1 MKKFVWPRL
10 MWIILLTG
18 IFSSADISMTWGAP
32 DSDVTQIFQQQ
43 TEKIVLIA
51 SVHKQKKDS
60 QTGTGF
66 IVQENGLVMT
76 NYHLIKDAKRI
87 FVKLQNKKVYSRVQ
101 IMKTDPSHDIALLK
115 IDAHGLPFVKLGN
128 SNRMEIGERVVA
140 IGNPL
145 GLQNTVSDGL
155 VSAWREGDGLKL
167 MQVSVPLSNG
177 SSGGPLFNLAG
188 EVVGVTTASLA
199 GGQNLN
205 FAVPVNYVKSLLRE
219 AQDSPFIQSNLFSK
233 YVIQPNDTLFRL
245 AKKFRTTVGEIMA
258 LNDLSNT
265 NIYTGQTIKIP
276 R

>member
-1 MKKFVWPRL
+1 
-10 MWIILLTG
+10 
-18 IFSSADISMTWGAP
+18 
-32 DSDVTQIFQQQ
+32 
-43 TEKIVLIA
+43 
-51 SVHKQKKDS
+51 
-60 QTGTGF
+60 
-66 IVQENGLVMT
+66 
-76 NYHLIKDAKRI
+76 
-87 FVKLQNKKVYSRVQ
+87 
-101 IMKTDPSHDIALLK
+101 MKTDPSHDIALLK